1 MTTFRQIAGRQHL
14 RYSVFMDTPTLE
26 GTGVRLDPLTL
37 DHLPALEAI
46 AFDPTIWRYMIFDV
60 RTPADLRTWVQDAL
74 DAATTGTTLPWVTV
88 KKATATE
95 PEQLVGCTRF
105 LDLNLAHRT
114 TELGN
119 TWLTAPFRGTRVN
132 TEAKLLQLTYA
143 FDTLGL
149 HRVSFKT
156 HIANQRSQ
164 SAIRAIGGIYEG
176 TFRNHLIMPDGS
188 LRDSAWYS
196 ITRQDWP
203 DVQDLLHRRLKA
215 PTA

>member
-1 MTTFRQIAGRQHL
+1 M
-14 RYSVFMDTPTLE
+14 VTPTLE
-26 GTGVRLDPLTL
+26 GTGVRLDPMSL

-46 AFDPTIWRYMIFDV
+46 SFEPSIWRYMIFDV
-60 RTPADLRTWVQDAL
+60 RTAADLRTWVDQAL
-74 DAATTGTTLPWVTV
+74 EAQATGTTRAWVTI

-105 LDLNLAHRT
+105 LDLNIAHRT

-149 HRVSFKT
+149 NRVSFKT

-164 SAIRAIGGIYEG
+164 SAIRAIGAKPEG
-176 TFRNHLIMPDGS
+176 TFRNHYIMPDGS

-196 ITRQDWP
+196 IIRQDWP
-203 DVQDLLHRRLKA
+203 EVQDLLQRRLNA
-215 PTA
+215 PL